1 MIKNRLREV
10 RKNSGLSQEE
20 LSKLTGLSRT
30 TLSKIESN
38 EEAVVT
44 TETIVKLAKAFDVKP
59 SEIFLI

>member
-20 LSKLTGLSRT
+20 LSKRTGLSRT